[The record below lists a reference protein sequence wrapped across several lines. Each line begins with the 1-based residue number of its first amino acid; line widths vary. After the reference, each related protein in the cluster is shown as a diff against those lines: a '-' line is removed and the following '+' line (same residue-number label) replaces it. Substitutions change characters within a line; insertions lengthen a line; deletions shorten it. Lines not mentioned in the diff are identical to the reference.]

1 MVLSGKSKI
10 FGNHQKELVTK
21 EKIISFYINGKQ
33 HQGEYHF
40 DKYNMHL
47 YSDFKTSPFNWDILL
62 KSYSIHFKWRQ
73 GMFLPLSAWQDT

>member
-33 HQGEYHF
+33 HKCKNHF
-40 DKYNMHL
+40 DKYNMYIL
-47 YSDFKTSPFNWDILL
+47 FTILDFTNDLGHFIKILL
-62 KSYSIHFKWRQ
+62 ISF
-73 GMFLPLSAWQDT
+73 

>member
-33 HQGEYHF
+33 HKGKNHF
-40 DKYNMHL
+40 DKYNVYFINTNDLGH
-47 YSDFKTSPFNWDILL
+47 FIKILII
-62 KSYSIHFKWRQ
+62 SF
-73 GMFLPLSAWQDT
+73 

>member
-33 HQGEYHF
+33 HQGENHF
-40 DKYNMHL
+40 DKYNMHFYL
-47 YSDFKTSPFNWDILL
+47 RLHHLTGIFIDILF
-62 KSYSIHFKWRQ
+62 YSF
-73 GMFLPLSAWQDT
+73 